1 MNRYVRIAFAQ
12 PGEAGAGDLNNDGGG
27 EPQVQVSVGALELDV
42 ADPPEPVVEPV
53 APTSVPLDVF
63 QKRVATLTR
72 QKADLEARNAALL
85 AAQTQTPGVAPPTPA
100 ISGDDNERVIAQRV
114 AELRLNEKSNE
125 IAAAGQAIASDF
137 MLKVQTIN
145 STLGTLTPGFIEA
158 LAEAGGDPA
167 TSAQILYDL
176 AGNLGEA
183 GTILAMSPTRQA
195 AILTKKAMAIEAKKA
210 GEAAPTIRGS
220 SAPSPIIPRVGV
232 SRSSNAGPKNL
243 SDPKVGIDDW
253 MKERDASAKGRRR

>member
-1 MNRYVRIAFAQ
+1 MTRYVRIAFAP
-12 PGEAGAGDLNNDGGG
+12 PGETGVGDLNDPGG
-27 EPQVQVSVGALELDV
+27 EVPPTPVLNLEPPGDNP
-42 ADPPEPVVEPV
+42 PPESTPATP
-53 APTSVPLDVF
+53 ASIPLDVF
-63 QKRVATLTR
+63 QKRVAVLTR
-72 QKADLEARNAALL
+72 QKADLEARL
-85 AAQTQTPGVAPPTPA
+85 AAQVQTPPAPGATPPVL
-100 ISGDDNERVIAQRV
+100 SGDDNERVITQRV
-114 AELRLNEKSNE
+114 AEIRLNEKSQE
-125 IAAAGQAIASDF
+125 IANAGQALAPDF

-167 TSAQILYDL
+167 TSAQILYEL

-220 SAPSPIIPRVGV
+220 SAPSPITPRVGV
-232 SRSSNAGPKNL
+232 SRSTSEGPKNL
-243 SDPKVGIDDW
+243 ADPKVGIDDW

>member
-1 MNRYVRIAFAQ
+1 MKYPRIAFAP
-12 PGEAGAGDLNNDGGG
+12 PGEVGAGNLNNDGGG
-27 EPQVQVSVGALELDV
+27 DPQVQVSVGALELDV
-42 ADPPEPVVEPV
+42 AEPAEPVVEP
-53 APTSVPLDVF
+53 ATPASVPLDVF
-63 QKRVATLTR
+63 QKRVAALTR

-85 AAQTQTPGVAPPTPA
+85 AAQTQAPGVTSPVP
-100 ISGDDNERVIAQRV
+100 SGDDTERVIAARV
-114 AELRLNEKSNE
+114 AELRLNEKSQE
-125 IAAAGQAIASDF
+125 IANAGQALAPDF

-167 TSAQILYDL
+167 TSAQILYEL

-220 SAPSPIIPRVGV
+220 SAPSPITPRVGV
-232 SRSSNAGPKNL
+232 SRASAEGPKNL